1 MIGYTACRADHGIHA
16 QRAERRAEGCLARRR
31 ASDGGFSRMKTVG
44 VIGLGNMGRGMAR
57 SAARGGYRVLG
68 FDAAPGAAA
77 ALEADGVEARD
88 SIAAIAGEADVLIL
102 SLPTSAIVEE
112 VVLGKGGVASSGK
125 AGLIVVDTTTA
136 DPDSTRKVAAA
147 LAECR
152 IGFVDAPVSGGPKGA
167 ATATMT
173 MVLGGSDAD
182 VAAVEP
188 ILAVISAKRVHV
200 GPVGAGH
207 VTKIINNML
216 TGVHLL
222 AASEAVRAAQGA
234 GVDPEKLVEAL
245 NGGSGRNS
253 ATLTN
258 YPTWI
263 FNGKF
268 DSGFTMKLMRKD
280 VRLAM
285 ALLDNVHEDAP
296 IAKEAGRLWAAS
308 EASIGDAEDF
318 NRIVQFI
325 ESK

>member
-1 MIGYTACRADHGIHA
+1 
-16 QRAERRAEGCLARRR
+16 
-31 ASDGGFSRMKTVG
+31 MKTVG
-44 VIGLGNMGRGMAR
+44 VIGLGNMGRGMAL
-57 SAARGGYRVLG
+57 SLKRGGFNVLG
-68 FDAAPGAAA
+68 YDAAPGV
-77 ALEADGVEARD
+77 ADKLQEEGVQARASIADIARD
-88 SIAAIAGEADVLIL
+88 SDVLIL
-102 SLPTSAIVEE
+102 SLPTSDIVEK
-112 VVLGKGGVASSGK
+112 VVLGEGGVAASAK
-125 AGLIVVDTTTA
+125 PGLIVVDTTTA
-136 DPDSTRKVAAA
+136 EPGSTRKVAAA
-147 LAECR
+147 LTER
-152 IGFVDAPVSGGPKGA
+152 KVGFVDGPVSGGPKGA

-173 MVLGGSDAD
+173 MVLGGSDED

-188 ILAVISAKRVHV
+188 ILAVMSAKRVHV

-222 AASEAVRAAQGA
+222 AASEAVRAAEA
-234 GVDPEKLVEAL
+234 NGVDPEKLVEAL
-245 NGGSGRNS
+245 NGGSGKNS

-285 ALLDNVHEDAP
+285 ALLDSADATAP

-308 EASIGDAEDF
+308 ADSIGDAEDF

-325 ESK
+325 DKQ

>member
-1 MIGYTACRADHGIHA
+1 
-16 QRAERRAEGCLARRR
+16 
-31 ASDGGFSRMKTVG
+31 MKTVG
-44 VIGLGNMGRGMAR
+44 VIGLGNMGRGMAL
-57 SAARGGYRVLG
+57 SLKRGGFNVLG
-68 FDAAPGAAA
+68 FDAAPGV
-77 ALEADGVEARD
+77 ADKLQEEGVQARA
-88 SIAAIAGEADVLIL
+88 SISDITRDADVLIL
-102 SLPTSAIVEE
+102 SLPTSDIVEQ
-112 VVLGKGGVASSGK
+112 VVLGEGGVAASAK
-125 AGLIVVDTTTA
+125 PGLIVVDTTTA
-136 DPDSTRKVAAA
+136 EPGSTRKVAAA
-147 LAECR
+147 LAER
-152 IGFVDAPVSGGPKGA
+152 KVGLVDGPVSGGPKGA

-188 ILAVISAKRVHV
+188 ILAVMSAKRVHV

-222 AASEAVRAAQGA
+222 AASEAVRAAEA
-234 GVDPEKLVEAL
+234 NGVDPQKLVEAL
-245 NGGSGRNS
+245 NGGSGKNS

-285 ALLDNVHEDAP
+285 ALLDSADATAP

-308 EASIGDAEDF
+308 ADSIGDAEDF

-325 ESK
+325 DKQ

>member
-1 MIGYTACRADHGIHA
+1 
-16 QRAERRAEGCLARRR
+16 
-31 ASDGGFSRMKTVG
+31 MKTVG

-57 SAARGGYRVLG
+57 SAQRGGYRVLG
-68 FDAAPGAAA
+68 FDAAPGVAEG
-77 ALEADGVEARD
+77 LQADGIEPRA
-88 SIAAIAGEADVLIL
+88 SIATIASEADVLIL

-112 VVLGKGGVASSGK
+112 VVLGPGGVASSGRP
-125 AGLIVVDTTTA
+125 GLIVVDTTTA
-136 DPDSTRKVAAA
+136 DPASTKKVAAA
-147 LAECR
+147 LAECN
-152 IGFVDAPVSGGPKGA
+152 IGFVDGPVSGGPKGA

-173 MVLGGSDAD
+173 MVLGGSEAD

-222 AASEAVRAAQGA
+222 AASEAVRAAQA
-234 GVDPEKLVEAL
+234 SGVDPEKLVEAL

-263 FNGKF
+263 FNDTF

-285 ALLDNVHEDAP
+285 ALLDGVHANAP
-296 IAKEAGRLWAAS
+296 IAQEAGRLWAAS

>member
-1 MIGYTACRADHGIHA
+1 M
-16 QRAERRAEGCLARRR
+16 Q
-31 ASDGGFSRMKTVG
+31 TVG
-44 VIGLGNMGRGMAR
+44 VIGLGNMGRGMAL
-57 SAARGGYRVLG
+57 SLKRGGYTVLG
-68 FDAAPGAAA
+68 FDAAPGVAHTLQA
-77 ALEADGVEARD
+77 EGVEARA
-88 SIAAIAGEADVLIL
+88 SIAEITRDADVLIL
-102 SLPTSAIVEE
+102 SLPTSAIVEQ
-112 VVLGKGGVASSGK
+112 VVLGEGGIAVSARP
-125 AGLIVVDTTTA
+125 GLIVVDTTTA
-136 DPDSTRKVAAA
+136 DPNSTRHVAAA
-147 LAECR
+147 LAEMKV
-152 IGFVDAPVSGGPKGA
+152 GLVDGPVSGGPKGA

-188 ILAVISAKRVHV
+188 ILSVISAKRVHV

-222 AASEAVRAAQGA
+222 AASEAVRAAEAA
-234 GVDPEKLVEAL
+234 GVNPEKLVEAL

-263 FNGKF
+263 FNETF
-268 DSGFTMKLMRKD
+268 NSGFTMKLMRKD

-285 ALLDNVHEDAP
+285 DLLRSNHVHAP
-296 IAKEAGRLWAAS
+296 IAQEMSRLWAAS
-308 EASIGDAEDF
+308 EATIDDAEDF

-325 ESK
+325 DPKAGA

>member
-1 MIGYTACRADHGIHA
+1 MTGTRTGCPKHGAH
-16 QRAERRAEGCLARRR
+16 EKENSL
-31 ASDGGFSRMKTVG
+31 MKTVG

-57 SAARGGYRVLG
+57 SARRGGYRVLG
-68 FDAAPGAAA
+68 FDAAQGVAE
-77 ALEADGVEARD
+77 ALQPDGIEARA
-88 SIAAIAGEADVLIL
+88 SIAAIASEVDVLIL

-112 VVLGKGGVASSGK
+112 VVLGKDGVASNGK

-136 DPDSTRKVAAA
+136 DPASTKKVAAA
-147 LAECR
+147 LAECG
-152 IGFVDAPVSGGPKGA
+152 IGFVDGPVSGGPKGA

-173 MVLGGSDAD
+173 MVLGGSEAD

-222 AASEAVRAAQGA
+222 AASEAVRAAKA
-234 GVDPEKLVEAL
+234 SGVDPEKLVEAL

-285 ALLDNVHEDAP
+285 ALLDGVHENAP

-308 EASIGDAEDF
+308 EASIGDSEDF

>member
-1 MIGYTACRADHGIHA
+1 
-16 QRAERRAEGCLARRR
+16 
-31 ASDGGFSRMKTVG
+31 MKTVG
-44 VIGLGNMGRGMAR
+44 VIGLGNMGRGMAL
-57 SAARGGYRVLG
+57 SLKRGGYTVLG
-68 FDAAPGAAA
+68 FDTAEGVASKLDAEGVSARASI
-77 ALEADGVEARD
+77 ADITRD
-88 SIAAIAGEADVLIL
+88 SDVLIL

-112 VVLGKGGVASSGK
+112 VVLGPSGVAASAK
-125 AGLIVVDTTTA
+125 PGLIVVDTTTA
-136 DPDSTRKVAAA
+136 EPNSTRKVAAA
-147 LAECR
+147 LAEVNV
-152 IGFVDAPVSGGPKGA
+152 GFVDGPVSGGPKGA

-173 MVLGGSDAD
+173 MVLGGSDDD

-188 ILAVISAKRVHV
+188 ILAVMSAKRVHV

-207 VTKIINNML
+207 VTKIINNLL

-222 AASEAVRAAQGA
+222 ATSEAVRAAKAA

-263 FNGKF
+263 FTDKF

-285 ALLDNVHEDAP
+285 DLLRSQHIDAP
-296 IAKEAGRLWAAS
+296 IAEEAGRLWADSAQ
-308 EASIGDAEDF
+308 SIGDAEDF

-325 ESK
+325 ERK

>member
-1 MIGYTACRADHGIHA
+1 
-16 QRAERRAEGCLARRR
+16 
-31 ASDGGFSRMKTVG
+31 MKTVG

-57 SAARGGYRVLG
+57 SAQRGGYRVLG
-68 FDAAPGAAA
+68 FDAAPGVAEG
-77 ALEADGVEARD
+77 LQADGIEPRA
-88 SIAAIAGEADVLIL
+88 SIATIASEADVLIL

-112 VVLGKGGVASSGK
+112 VVLGQGGVASSGRP
-125 AGLIVVDTTTA
+125 GLIVVDTTTA
-136 DPDSTRKVAAA
+136 DPASTKKVAAA
-147 LAECR
+147 LAECN
-152 IGFVDAPVSGGPKGA
+152 IGFVDGPVSGGPKGA

-173 MVLGGSDAD
+173 MVLGGSEAD

-222 AASEAVRAAQGA
+222 AASEAVRAAQA
-234 GVDPEKLVEAL
+234 SGVDPEKLVEAL

-263 FNGKF
+263 FNDTF

-285 ALLDNVHEDAP
+285 ALLDGVHANAP
-296 IAKEAGRLWAAS
+296 IAQEAGRLWAAS

>member
-1 MIGYTACRADHGIHA
+1 MDSVSACA
-16 QRAERRAEGCLARRR
+16 
-31 ASDGGFSRMKTVG
+31 
-44 VIGLGNMGRGMAR
+44 
-57 SAARGGYRVLG
+57 
-68 FDAAPGAAA
+68 
-77 ALEADGVEARD
+77 
-88 SIAAIAGEADVLIL
+88 SIADITRNSDVLIL
-102 SLPTSAIVEE
+102 SLPTSDIVEQ
-112 VVLGKGGVASSGK
+112 VVLGEGGVA
-125 AGLIVVDTTTA
+125 ANARPGLIVIDTTTA
-136 DPDSTRKVAAA
+136 EPNSTRKVAAA
-147 LAECR
+147 LAEVGVR
-152 IGFVDAPVSGGPKGA
+152 LVDGPVSGGPKGA

-188 ILAVISAKRVHV
+188 ILAAMSAKRVHV

-207 VTKIINNML
+207 VTKIINNLL

-222 AASEAVRAAQGA
+222 AASEAVRAAEAA
-234 GVDPEKLVEAL
+234 GVNPEKLVEAL

-285 ALLDNVHEDAP
+285 DLLRDFNISAP
-296 IAKEAGRLWAAS
+296 IAVEAGRLWNAS
-308 EASIGDAEDF
+308 VESIGDQEDF
-318 NRIVQFI
+318 NRIVEFT
-325 ESK
+325 EKK

>member
-1 MIGYTACRADHGIHA
+1 
-16 QRAERRAEGCLARRR
+16 
-31 ASDGGFSRMKTVG
+31 MKTVG
-44 VIGLGNMGRGMAR
+44 VIGLGNMGRGMAL
-57 SAARGGYRVLG
+57 SLKRGGFNVLG
-68 FDAAPGAAA
+68 FDAAPGVADK
-77 ALEADGVEARD
+77 LQEDGVQARA
-88 SIAAIAGEADVLIL
+88 SISDITRDADVLIL
-102 SLPTSAIVEE
+102 SLPTSDIVEQ
-112 VVLGKGGVASSGK
+112 VVLGEGGVAASAK
-125 AGLIVVDTTTA
+125 PGLIVVDTTTA
-136 DPDSTRKVAAA
+136 EPGSTRKVAAA
-147 LAECR
+147 LAER
-152 IGFVDAPVSGGPKGA
+152 NVGFVDGPVSGGPKGA

-188 ILAVISAKRVHV
+188 ILAVMSAKRVHV

-222 AASEAVRAAQGA
+222 AASEAVRAAEA
-234 GVDPEKLVEAL
+234 NGVDPEKLVEAL
-245 NGGSGRNS
+245 NGGSGKNS

-285 ALLDNVHEDAP
+285 ALLDSADATAP

-308 EASIGDAEDF
+308 ADSIGDAEDF

-325 ESK
+325 DKQ

>member
-1 MIGYTACRADHGIHA
+1 MK
-16 QRAERRAEGCLARRR
+16 ESSL
-31 ASDGGFSRMKTVG
+31 MKTVG

-57 SAARGGYRVLG
+57 SAVRGGYRVLG
-68 FDAAPGAAA
+68 FDAAPGAAD
-77 ALEADGVEARD
+77 ALRADSVEARA
-88 SIAAIAGEADVLIL
+88 SIAAIAAEVDVLIL

-112 VVLGKGGVASSGK
+112 VVLGQDGVASHGRP
-125 AGLIVVDTTTA
+125 GLIVVDTTTA
-136 DPDSTRKVAAA
+136 DPVSTRKVAAA

-152 IGFVDAPVSGGPKGA
+152 IGFVDGPVSGGPKGA

-173 MVLGGSDAD
+173 MVLGGADAD

-285 ALLDNVHEDAP
+285 ALLDSVHEDAP

-325 ESK
+325 EPK

>member
-1 MIGYTACRADHGIHA
+1 VDHA
-16 QRAERRAEGCLARRR
+16 
-31 ASDGGFSRMKTVG
+31 K
-44 VIGLGNMGRGMAR
+44 
-57 SAARGGYRVLG
+57 
-68 FDAAPGAAA
+68 P
-77 ALEADGVEARD
+77 
-88 SIAAIAGEADVLIL
+88 
-102 SLPTSAIVEE
+102 
-112 VVLGKGGVASSGK
+112 
-125 AGLIVVDTTTA
+125 GLIVVDTTTA
-136 DPDSTRKVAAA
+136 DPNSTKKVAAA
-147 LAECR
+147 LAENK
-152 IGFVDAPVSGGPKGA
+152 IGFVDGPVSGGPKGA

-173 MVLGGSDAD
+173 MVLGGSEAD

-222 AASEAVRAAQGA
+222 AASEAVRAAQA
-234 GVDPEKLVEAL
+234 NGVDPEKLVEAL

-285 ALLDNVHEDAP
+285 ALLDSVHASAP
-296 IAKEAGRLWAAS
+296 IAKESGRLWAAS

-325 ESK
+325 EPK

>member
-1 MIGYTACRADHGIHA
+1 
-16 QRAERRAEGCLARRR
+16 
-31 ASDGGFSRMKTVG
+31 MKTVG
-44 VIGLGNMGRGMAR
+44 VIGLGNMGRGMAL
-57 SAARGGYRVLG
+57 SLKRGGYDVLG
-68 FDAAPGAAA
+68 FDATPGIAE
-77 ALEADGVEARD
+77 ALQAEGVVACA
-88 SIAAIAGEADVLIL
+88 SIAEITRNADVLIL
-102 SLPTSAIVEE
+102 SLPTSDIVEK
-112 VVLGKGGVASSGK
+112 VVLGEGGVA
-125 AGLIVVDTTTA
+125 ANARPGLIVVDTTTA
-136 DPDSTRKVAAA
+136 EPASTRKVAAA
-147 LAECR
+147 LAEVKV
-152 IGFVDAPVSGGPKGA
+152 GLVDGPVSGGPKGA

-188 ILAVISAKRVHV
+188 VLAVMSAKRVHV

-222 AASEAVRAAQGA
+222 ATSEAVRAAEAA
-234 GVDPEKLVEAL
+234 GVNPEKLVEAL

-285 ALLDNVHEDAP
+285 DMLRKLSVTAP
-296 IAKEAGRLWAAS
+296 IAIEAGRLWAAS
-308 EASIGDAEDF
+308 VESIGDQEDF
-318 NRIVQFI
+318 NQIVEFT
-325 ESK
+325 EKN

>member
-1 MIGYTACRADHGIHA
+1 
-16 QRAERRAEGCLARRR
+16 
-31 ASDGGFSRMKTVG
+31 MKTVG
-44 VIGLGNMGRGMAR
+44 VIGLGNMGRGMALSLKR
-57 SAARGGYRVLG
+57 AGFNVLG
-68 FDAAPGAAA
+68 FDASPGVAEK
-77 ALEADGVEARD
+77 LQEEGVQSRESIANITRD
-88 SIAAIAGEADVLIL
+88 SDVLIL
-102 SLPTSAIVEE
+102 SLPTSDIVEK
-112 VVLGKGGVASSGK
+112 VVLGEGGVLANAR

-136 DPDSTRKVAAA
+136 EPNSTRKVAAA
-147 LAECR
+147 LREAQV
-152 IGFVDAPVSGGPKGA
+152 GLVDGPVSGGPKGA

-173 MVLGGSDAD
+173 MVLGGSDED

-188 ILAVISAKRVHV
+188 ILAVMSSKRVHV
-200 GPVGAGH
+200 GPVGSGH
-207 VTKIINNML
+207 VTKIINNLL

-222 AASEAVRAAQGA
+222 VASEAVRAAEA
-234 GVDPEKLVEAL
+234 VGVDPEKLVEAL

-285 ALLDNVHEDAP
+285 DLLHSVDANAP
-296 IAKEAGRLWAAS
+296 ISKEAGRLWAKSADT
-308 EASIGDAEDF
+308 IGDAEDF

-325 ESK
+325 DKQ

>member
-1 MIGYTACRADHGIHA
+1 MTAPRNENGAK
-16 QRAERRAEGCLARRR
+16 
-31 ASDGGFSRMKTVG
+31 RMKTVG
-44 VIGLGNMGRGMAR
+44 VIGLGNMGRGMAQCAR
-57 SAARGGYRVLG
+57 RGGFRVLG
-68 FDAAPGAAA
+68 FDAAPGVADKLA
-77 ALEADGVEARD
+77 ADGIEPRA
-88 SIAAIAGEADVLIL
+88 SIEAIAGEADVLIL
-102 SLPTSAIVEE
+102 SLPTSAIVED
-112 VVLGKGGVASSGK
+112 VVLGKGGVLASAK
-125 AGLIVVDTTTA
+125 PGLIVVDTTTA
-136 DPDSTRKVAAA
+136 DPHSTKKVAAA
-147 LAECR
+147 LAECG
-152 IGFVDAPVSGGPKGA
+152 IGFVDGPVSGGPKGA

-173 MVLGGSDAD
+173 MVLGGSAED

-188 ILAVISAKRVHV
+188 VLAAISAKRVHV

-222 AASEAVRAAQGA
+222 AASEAVRAAEA
-234 GVDPEKLVEAL
+234 NGVDPEKLVEAL

-263 FNGKF
+263 FNETF

-285 ALLDNVHEDAP
+285 ALLDHAHATAP
-296 IAKEAGRLWAAS
+296 IAREAGRLWAAS

-318 NRIVQFI
+318 NRIVRFT
-325 ESK
+325 EPSTD

>member
-1 MIGYTACRADHGIHA
+1 
-16 QRAERRAEGCLARRR
+16 
-31 ASDGGFSRMKTVG
+31 
-44 VIGLGNMGRGMAR
+44 
-57 SAARGGYRVLG
+57 
-68 FDAAPGAAA
+68 
-77 ALEADGVEARD
+77 
-88 SIAAIAGEADVLIL
+88 
-102 SLPTSAIVEE
+102 
-112 VVLGKGGVASSGK
+112 VASNGK

-136 DPDSTRKVAAA
+136 DPASTKKVAAA

-173 MVLGGSDAD
+173 MVLGGSEAD
-182 VAAVEP
+182 VAEVEP

-222 AASEAVRAAQGA
+222 AASEAVRAAEA
-234 GVDPEKLVEAL
+234 NGVDPEKLVEAL

-268 DSGFTMKLMRKD
+268 DSGFTMMLMRKD
-280 VRLAM
+280 VRLAL
-285 ALLDNVHEDAP
+285 ALLDSVQADAP
-296 IAKEAGRLWAAS
+296 IAKESGRLWAAS

-325 ESK
+325 EPK